1 MFLSVII
8 PIFNEEKTLLEIID
22 RVRRVDLPMEIIVVD
37 DFSTDNSRSL
47 LQKVEDIRMIC
58 HSRNMGKGAA
68 IRTGLQHIKGDIV
81 IIQDGDLEY
90 DPRDFPLLLKPI
102 VNDEADVVYG
112 SRFLGKME
120 GMRFQN
126 YVGNKVLTRLTSL
139 LYGARITDMET
150 CYKMMRVSV
159 IGGINLRA
167 NRFEFEAEITAKILK
182 KKIRFREVPITYRG
196 RTHDEGKKIGWKDG
210 VQAIWSLVKY
220 RFMD

>member
-182 KKIRFREVPITYRG
+182 KKDQVPGGAHHLPGT
-196 RTHDEGKKIGWKDG
+196 D
-210 VQAIWSLVKY
+210 S
-220 RFMD
+220 